1 MGGEPGTAIPVAGS
15 GTGRVSMPDSAESTA
30 AAILVKL
37 GEMGAQLAVIGE
49 QLKSIPDHE
58 QRIRKLEAARWPLP
72 TVAAISAVIAA
83 AAALA
88 AYIHH

>member
-1 MGGEPGTAIPVAGS
+1 
-15 GTGRVSMPDSAESTA
+15 MPADGESTA

-58 QRIRKLEAARWPLP
+58 QRLRALERARWPWP
-72 TVAAISAVIAA
+72 TVAAVGAVGAA
-83 AAALA
+83 VAAWASFL
-88 AYIHH
+88 HH